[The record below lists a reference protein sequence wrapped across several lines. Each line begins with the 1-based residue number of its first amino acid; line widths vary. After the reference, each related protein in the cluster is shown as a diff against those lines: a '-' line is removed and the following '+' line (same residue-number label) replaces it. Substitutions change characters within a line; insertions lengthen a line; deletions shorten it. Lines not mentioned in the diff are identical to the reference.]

1 MQDKIVKSEVT
12 TYVEETLQE
21 LLSAAKLG
29 IATLI
34 ADVKRPIADDVADE
48 RRKSALESKKKAF
61 MDAQEML
68 AALITLENKI
78 KGEQIIEEEEG
89 ENNFKG
95 GSAEQYASKH
105 KKYRNK

>member
-1 MQDKIVKSEVT
+1 MYYLSMSNIKSYTEQVLSEL
-12 TYVEETLQE
+12 VE
-21 LLSAAKLG
+21 AAKEG

-61 MDAQEML
+61 MDAQEMIT
-68 AALITLENKI
+68 ALVNSDEDLDDEVSN
-78 KGEQIIEEEEG
+78 

-95 GSAEQYASKH
+95 GFSEKFA
-105 KKYRNK
+105 KKK

>member
-1 MQDKIVKSEVT
+1 MSDVEKSEVQV
-12 TYVEETLQE
+12 YVEKTLRE
-21 LLSAAKLG
+21 LLSAAKYG
-29 IATLI
+29 ISTLI

-78 KGEQIIEEEEG
+78 KGQNIEEEDNQD
-89 ENNFKG
+89 NNFKG
-95 GSAEQYASKH
+95 GFSEKYAR
-105 KKYRNK
+105 KK

>member
-1 MQDKIVKSEVT
+1 MQDSVEKSRVQI
-12 TYVEETLQE
+12 YVEETLQE
-21 LLSAAKLG
+21 LLSAAKDG

-34 ADVKRPIADDVADE
+34 ADVRRPIADDVADE

-68 AALITLENKI
+68 AALVTLEAKI
-78 KGEQIIEEEEG
+78 KGQEDVEEEEG

-95 GSAEQYASKH
+95 GFSEKYAR
-105 KKYRNK
+105 KK

>member
-1 MQDKIVKSEVT
+1 MSNIKSYTEQVLSEL
-12 TYVEETLQE
+12 VE
-21 LLSAAKLG
+21 AAKEG

-61 MDAQEML
+61 MDAQEMIT
-68 AALITLENKI
+68 ALVKLDKQINS
-78 KGEQIIEEEEG
+78 GEDLDDEVSN

-95 GSAEQYASKH
+95 GFSEKFA
-105 KKYRNK
+105 KKK